1 MAKIMVVDDEAEMV
15 FLIKNILE
23 NGGHEVETAYSGK
36 EALDKLE
43 SGIRPDLILLDVM
56 MPGLNGWEVSR
67 KIKEGEETKDIIVAM
82 LTIKSE
88 DEDKV
93 TSLDRGLADWHISKP
108 FKNEELLRTVNWLL
122 ERPIK
127 REE

>member
-1 MAKIMVVDDEAEMV
+1 MAKIMVVDDEPEMV
-15 FLIKNILE
+15 SLIKKILE
-23 NGGHEVETAYSGK
+23 DGGHEVEPAYSGQ
-36 EALDKLE
+36 EALEKLE
-43 SGIRPDLILLDVM
+43 SGIKPDLILLDVM

-67 KIKEGEETKDIIVAM
+67 RIKEREETKDIIVAM

-93 TSLDRGLADWHISKP
+93 TSLDEGLADWHISKP

-122 ERPIK
+122 KRPIK

>member
-1 MAKIMVVDDEAEMV
+1 MAKIMVVDDEPEMV
-15 FLIKNILE
+15 FLIKKILE
-23 NGGHEVETAYSGK
+23 EGGHEVETANSGQ

-43 SGIRPDLILLDVM
+43 SGSKPDLILLDVM

-67 KIKEGEETKDIIVAM
+67 KIKEKEDTKDIIVAM

-88 DEDKV
+88 DEDKI
-93 TSLDRGLADWHISKP
+93 TSLDEGLADWHISKP
-108 FKNEELLRTVNWLL
+108 FRNEELLRTVNWLL

-127 REE
+127 RES